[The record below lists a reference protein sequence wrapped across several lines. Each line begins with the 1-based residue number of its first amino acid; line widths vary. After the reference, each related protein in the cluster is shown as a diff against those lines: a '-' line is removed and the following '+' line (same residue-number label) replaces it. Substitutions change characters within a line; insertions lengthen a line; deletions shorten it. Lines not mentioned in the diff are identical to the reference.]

1 MLVMLVSQLKAVLRS
16 FVAKVPWL
24 PLDSKSI
31 TEELISGLNDNPL
44 VDEHSVQATSD
55 KQLHPKVAPFVD
67 VIDVNTIRVSP
78 VQYGEVFNFC
88 EAKDM

>member
-1 MLVMLVSQLKAVLRS
+1 MLVSQLKAVLRS

-78 VQYGEVFNFC
+78 VQYGEVFNLC
-88 EAKDM
+88 GAKDM

>member
-1 MLVMLVSQLKAVLRS
+1 MLVSQLKAVLRS

-55 KQLHPKVAPFVD
+55 KQLHSKVAPFVD
-67 VIDVNTIRVSP
+67 IVNVIDVNTIRVSP
-78 VQYGEVFNFC
+78 VQYGEVFNLC
-88 EAKDM
+88 GAKDM

>member
-1 MLVMLVSQLKAVLRS
+1 MLVSQLKAVLRS

-67 VIDVNTIRVSP
+67 IVNVIDVNTIRVSP
-78 VQYGEVFNFC
+78 VQYGEVFNLC
-88 EAKDM
+88 GTKEM